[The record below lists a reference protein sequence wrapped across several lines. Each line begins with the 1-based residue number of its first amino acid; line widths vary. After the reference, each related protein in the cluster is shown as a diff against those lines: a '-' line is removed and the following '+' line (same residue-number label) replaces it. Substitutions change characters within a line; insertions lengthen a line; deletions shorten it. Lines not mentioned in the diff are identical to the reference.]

1 MDYGFTLISVTM
13 LFLNHS
19 GAVAIR
25 FTLLDNRAVTIAV
38 PITVVA
44 FANSCASA
52 YGTNSNSNIVRQSWR
67 RNGSYGSND
76 QSVPHSNLLQCEP
89 LMLMKPVVESSRSVG
104 ADIGTFRSTRNNV
117 NVGEGGQAIV
127 GDSEE
132 WSATGRNVAERKNG
146 EECGRPRWQTVG
158 GECMAARHRAHR
170 RESSHIQ
177 RYPAT

>member
-1 MDYGFTLISVTM
+1 
-13 LFLNHS
+13 
-19 GAVAIR
+19 
-25 FTLLDNRAVTIAV
+25 
-38 PITVVA
+38 
-44 FANSCASA
+44 
-52 YGTNSNSNIVRQSWR
+52 
-67 RNGSYGSND
+67 
-76 QSVPHSNLLQCEP
+76 
-89 LMLMKPVVESSRSVG
+89 MLMKPVVESSRNVG

-127 GDSEE
+127 GNSEE